1 MDDLSRLV
9 NRLFCRQQDGDFLLQ
24 PHCLRELR
32 RTDQRVHHV
41 PQLVITRKACRE
53 LELRLGRPS
62 TRSEEHTSELQ
73 SHHDLVCRLLLEK
86 KKTHSSYPKRPTS
99 ALLGP
104 PRATPVIEI

>member
-1 MDDLSRLV
+1 MVGAVERQRPRMDDLSRLV

-62 TRSEEHTSELQ
+62 TVQRPCEKDARFMIRGCQLDAHGSRSRNHF
-73 SHHDLVCRLLLEK
+73 
-86 KKTHSSYPKRPTS
+86 
-99 ALLGP
+99 
-104 PRATPVIEI
+104 IF